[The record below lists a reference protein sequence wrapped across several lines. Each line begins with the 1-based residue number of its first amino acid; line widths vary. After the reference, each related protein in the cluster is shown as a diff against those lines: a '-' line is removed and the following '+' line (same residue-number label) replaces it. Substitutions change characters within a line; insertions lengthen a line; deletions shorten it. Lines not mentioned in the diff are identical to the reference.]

1 MVHRSHRKCSMKFTL
16 SWLPVFFWSSGFEC
30 PGAPENGRT
39 EEPGSSVLS
48 FFGRTGRTAFFRS
61 PVHPFFG
68 RTGRTAFFRSPVHPF
83 FGRTGRTAFFR
94 SPVHPFFGRTGRTA
108 FFRSSV
114 LPFARSSGEPEEP
127 RSSVLPFPRATRG
140 ESPLEQKTLVIST
153 ESTSWVN
160 YLLPTNIGELTES
173 HRFCW
178 PKNRWTLTWN
188 WPEIWGWAPS
198 WPLLALKVAGGADFL
213 LVLRLVQVGGLLP

>member
-48 FFGRTGRTAFFRS
+48 
-61 PVHPFFG
+61 FFG

-173 HRFCW
+173 HRFC
-178 PKNRWTLTWN
+178 
-188 WPEIWGWAPS
+188 
-198 WPLLALKVAGGADFL
+198 
-213 LVLRLVQVGGLLP
+213 